1 MQAVAHKTRN
11 HNALHQAYIMLFFQA
26 KQQLFTSFFFNL
38 RHCKMLLITVS
49 IIHCHNSV
57 SVKLLSGQLA
67 ECYSSAVGTRHLLER
82 YSTTVPANTNY
93 IWWNAVPPAKY
104 LVERRSTAFPLH
116 YSTGGD
122 RFLRLIRQNAWIGA
136 RTTLFGVSNTWGANL
151 GVFCPQNPKNCPV
164 LGVCH
169 V

>member
-1 MQAVAHKTRN
+1 MHESRPRPMQAVAHKTRN

-26 KQQLFTSFFFNL
+26 KQQLFTSFVFNL

-49 IIHCHNSV
+49 IIHCHNSL
-57 SVKLLSGQLA
+57 SVTLLSGQLA
-67 ECYSSAVGTRHLLER
+67 ECYSSAIVTRQLLER

-116 YSTGGD
+116 YSTGVTSKTY
-122 RFLRLIRQNAWIGA
+122 LQA
-136 RTTLFGVSNTWGANL
+136 RIQLKVHFKL
-151 GVFCPQNPKNCPV
+151 ELHCQK
-164 LGVCH
+164 
-169 V
+169 